1 MSIKAM
7 NKSVTGRFHSMLL
20 RFVTAV
26 VASVAVMSCSAPPSV
41 EKFVRDRDRDCFGR
55 YVFDVD
61 MRDSLSTYSID
72 IYSAFTCRD
81 EVFSGFSSLPVILM
95 WESPDKTVYEES
107 VLLTGGR
114 VSSFSHFGK
123 NVSAAYRRGLRPV
136 KNGIWKLYM
145 TVPADS
151 VSKYGITGTGIKI
164 TRE

>member
-1 MSIKAM
+1 
-7 NKSVTGRFHSMLL
+7 
-20 RFVTAV
+20 
-26 VASVAVMSCSAPPSV
+26 
-41 EKFVRDRDRDCFGR
+41 
-55 YVFDVD
+55 
-61 MRDSLSTYSID
+61 
-72 IYSAFTCRD
+72 
-81 EVFSGFSSLPVILM
+81 M

-145 TVPADS
+145 IVPEDS
-151 VSKYGITGTGIKI
+151 VSKYGITGTGLKI